1 MDSSDKNEEK
11 TKNYAYT
18 VMLVSFLFYM
28 AGVITGLVTA
38 YMSF

>member
-1 MDSSDKNEEK
+1 MDSPNKNEEK

>member
-1 MDSSDKNEEK
+1 MNKNEEK

-18 VMLVSFLFYM
+18 VMLISFLFYM
-28 AGVITGLVTA
+28 VGVITGLVTA